1 MSVIKQYNSETNVW
15 ETIVVGKQGPAGF
28 TGSAG
33 AGDAVLPVGG
43 QTGQVLKKASNND
56 YDATWEDES
65 GGSDGTLAELTDVDV
80 AAATSGQILGYTGSN
95 WTALTVSQAARFINL
110 TVSGEITPPRIG
122 QFRFYS
128 PISLTITKIYASI
141 SAQAQGGA
149 FTFVLNKNSIDT
161 GAVLSIAEG
170 SFTMAVVS
178 TSITVSNSDYLTLD
192 ITGVGSRDLHVK
204 LEYQLEN

>member
-1 MSVIKQYNSETNVW
+1 MSVIKQYNSETNTW

-28 TGSAG
+28 AGSVGDSGFTGSQGDIGFTGSAG
-33 AGDAVLPVGG
+33 GGAG
-43 QTGQVLKKASNND
+43 
-56 YDATWEDES
+56 
-65 GGSDGTLAELTDVDV
+65 GTLAELTDVDV
-80 AAATSGQILGYTGSN
+80 SSATSGQVLGYTGSN
-95 WTALTVSQAARFINL
+95 WTALTFGQSARFINL

-178 TSITVSNSDYLTLD
+178 TSITVSSSDYLTLD